1 MPSLEIW
8 EWGFKIVACT
18 ITCNYERSEPPSV
31 VNGVTVSVFIYIV
44 RDLKETREFGKDHF
58 RKDHLRR
65 DPCAINQSH
74 PAVID
79 QSHLAVIDQSHPA
92 TEDAPGIDPQPGL

>member
-1 MPSLEIW
+1 MECGYHPGIHYLLFTE
-8 EWGFKIVACT
+8 
-18 ITCNYERSEPPSV
+18 CNNLDEELL
-31 VNGVTVSVFIYIV
+31 VTKTV

-58 RKDHLRR
+58 RKDHLRK
-65 DPCAINQSH
+65 DPCTINQSH

-79 QSHLAVIDQSHPA
+79 QSHPAVIDQSHPA